1 MILDVT
7 LGWEEQGVLEYK
19 EDCHPLVFNQWQ
31 AQMILQE
38 SCFKASL

>member
-7 LGWEEQGVLEYK
+7 LDWKEQGVLDK

-38 SCFKASL
+38 SCFKALF